1 MWCSTVGGV
10 VTLILSL
17 LVAPFGAHAQPLPK
31 IPRIGVLS
39 GSAWTTDA
47 RNREAFLQGLRELG
61 YVEGQT
67 SVLEGRWA
75 EGQRERLPALA
86 AELVRLR
93 VEVIVAGNVPA
104 ARAAS
109 QATQRIPIV
118 LAGGDAVGTGLI
130 TNLARPGGNI
140 TGLTLAAVELS
151 AKRLE
156 LLKEAI
162 PTIARVAVLSLRD
175 NPNTEPAL
183 QEMQGAARVL
193 GVQLQA
199 LSVHDPSEFEDA
211 FAVMSREQAEALVVI
226 PAAFF
231 RIHRVRLIELAARG
245 RLPTFWG
252 GLEAVADGGL
262 MAYGPDETSLW
273 RRAATYV
280 DKLLNGAK
288 PGDLPVEQPM
298 KFELGINLKTAQAL
312 GITMPPSLLL
322 LADEVIQ

>member
-1 MWCSTVGGV
+1 MWCSTLGCI

-17 LVAPFGAHAQPLPK
+17 LAAEAQPPPK

-39 GSAWTTDA
+39 GSSLTTDS
-47 RNREAFLQGLRELG
+47 RNRAAFLQGLRELG

-67 SVLEGRWA
+67 IVLEGRWA
-75 EGQRERLPALA
+75 EGNRERLPALA

-109 QATQRIPIV
+109 QATPRIPIV

-140 TGLTLAAVELS
+140 TGLTVAAVELS

-162 PTIARVAVLSLRD
+162 PTISRVAVLSLRD
-175 NPNTEPAL
+175 NPNTAPSL

-193 GVQLQA
+193 GVQLQS
-199 LSVHDPSEFEDA
+199 LSVHDPGEFEDA
-211 FAVMSREQAEALVVI
+211 FAAMSREQAEALVVI

-231 RIHRVRLIELAARG
+231 RIHRARIIELAARG

-252 GLEAVADGGL
+252 ALEAVADGCL
-262 MAYGPDETSLW
+262 MAYGPDETSVW

-280 DKLLNGAK
+280 DKLLKGAK

-298 KFELGINLKTAQAL
+298 KFELGINLKTAKAL

>member
-1 MWCSTVGGV
+1 MWCSTLGCL

-17 LVAPFGAHAQPLPK
+17 LAAPLAAEAQPPPK

-39 GSAWTTDA
+39 GSSLTTDA

-67 SVLEGRWA
+67 IVLEGRWA
-75 EGQRERLPALA
+75 EGKRERLPALA

-156 LLKEAI
+156 LVKEAI
-162 PTIARVAVLSLRD
+162 PTISRVAVLSLRD
-175 NPNTEPAL
+175 NPNTAPAL

-193 GVQLQA
+193 GVQLQS
-199 LSVHDPSEFEDA
+199 LSVHDPGEFEDA
-211 FAVMSREQAEALVVI
+211 FVAMSREQAEALVVI

-231 RIHRVRLIELAARG
+231 RIHRARIIELAARD

-280 DKLLNGAK
+280 DKLLKGAK

-298 KFELGINLKTAQAL
+298 KFELGINLKTAKAL